1 MKLPCYRNTVFYGFR
16 LFLLF
21 YKFLH
26 TCSNDDFSTI
36 SIEARLLR
44 NEYAKF

>member
-1 MKLPCYRNTVFYGFR
+1 MKLPCYRNTVFYDFR

-21 YKFLH
+21 YKFLY
-26 TCSNDDFSTI
+26 SNDDFSTI